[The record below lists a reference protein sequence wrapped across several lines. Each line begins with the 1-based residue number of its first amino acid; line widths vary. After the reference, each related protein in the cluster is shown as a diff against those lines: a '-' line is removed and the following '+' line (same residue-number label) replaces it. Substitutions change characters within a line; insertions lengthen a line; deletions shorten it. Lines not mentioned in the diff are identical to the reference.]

1 MASSNKKVT
10 LDVAIQTQEEKLDKL
25 DKELEDIKR
34 KSTELSNKKIQM
46 RIEADTNKLKD
57 VDAQIKSVES
67 ELKQL
72 KGKAEVDDS
81 AVKSL
86 QGKLD
91 SLKNERINIQAD
103 IDQSQLQIDRNNI
116 QMQVAVEKSQLEHAK
131 AEADAMDGQQIN
143 MSLSLAMENFT
154 QGISTCKQGV
164 SELYDNIKQVE
175 QAGIQSEQNLSF
187 LSMNLGAEKARD
199 TFKEISDI
207 VASMPGD
214 DNTMRSV
221 LSTAQALGNNL
232 NPQEMRDAAATMA
245 DYMAGSATM
254 GKMAVES
261 QQDIMKYLLDGNTAE
276 LERGSIVSAYV
287 DKLKDANTFQERQKA
302 MQEVLNQL
310 GYGGISQMDTM
321 LNKQAEWEGMMY
333 NSKDALSSM
342 WLGAEKGA
350 MDYILKLNDASNGL
364 VGMGIVAA
372 QMVGGPLV
380 EIMTGLGQI
389 GTGFRALKD
398 AADFT
403 GITDKLSGL
412 KDKLTGI
419 KDAIRNVDLSG
430 KFSTLKTGLTNIA
443 TSAKTAAISLGSTL
457 KGALLGVGSAM
468 KSAAL
473 AAVNLGRSVL
483 TAGYNALKTVYMWM
497 AEKAQIIAS
506 TIAKGAAAVASYAL
520 AIAEWLVAS
529 PILLVV
535 VAVVAL
541 IAVLWYLYNT
551 NESVRAAIDGFIAAL
566 MGLGQAIYGYLVGAF
581 EWLQGAWQN
590 TVDFFVGA
598 GTAISEAITG
608 TFTWIYESIVG
619 IFTGIYE
626 WLVSIWQGIID
637 FFTGGGQSL
646 WEIITG
652 VFTGIYDTIVGILG
666 GAFAWLQGV
675 WDMVVNA
682 FMTYAPLI
690 AQVLFIMAT
699 GGIGA
704 IVLLI
709 ANMNGMPNQ
718 IGAILQSIISRVVSW
733 VSNLVSQFTSGA
745 QRAVSGFLSPLTGLV
760 ESVSAELSAVY
771 SAVMGF
777 IQPLIDAFNALG
789 SAAAWAFSVLGMGQG
804 SPGDI
809 YKAVKNELEWTTRF
823 VEDDKTGLVSATG
836 ELGASV
842 TGSFNPTFTP
852 TVQSNGGL
860 SDNNV
865 IIGLLNE
872 LVTAVKNNQGNR
884 GGLVFNHYGDVDTE
898 ERMQRILDYIIRV
911 TDWDN
916 DTAGRNMEVL

>member
-91 SLKNERINIQAD
+91 SLRNERISIQAD

-116 QMQVAVEKSQLEHAK
+116 QMRVDVEKSQLEHAK
-131 AEADAMDGQQIN
+131 AEADAMDGQEIN
-143 MSLSLAMENFT
+143 MSLNLAMENFA

-380 EIMTGLGQI
+380 DIMTGLGQI

-403 GITDKLSGL
+403 GIADKFRSLKDSITGIDAAGKFSNLKSNLSGL
-412 KDKLTGI
+412 
-419 KDAIRNVDLSG
+419 AS
-430 KFSTLKTGLTNIA
+430 
-443 TSAKTAAISLGSTL
+443 SAKTAAVSLGSTL

-483 TAGYNALKTVYMWM
+483 TAGYNALKTVAMWV
-497 AEKAQIIAS
+497 AEKVQIVAS
-506 TIAKGAAAVASYAL
+506 TVAKYAAAAASMAL
-520 AIAEWLVAS
+520 GVAEWFAAS

-535 VAVVAL
+535 AAVVAL
-541 IAVLWYLYNT
+541 IAILWYLYNT
-551 NESVRAAIDGFIAAL
+551 NESVRAAIDGFAQALWGLGETIYGAL
-566 MGLGQAIYGYLVGAF
+566 MGAF

-619 IFTGIYE
+619 IFTGIYD

-637 FFTGGGQSL
+637 FFSGGGQTL
-646 WEIITG
+646 WDTLTG
-652 VFTGIYDTIVGILG
+652 IFTGIYDTIVGTLG
-666 GAFAWLQGV
+666 GAFEWLEGV

-709 ANMNGMPNQ
+709 AHMNGMPNQ
-718 IGAILQSIISRVVSW
+718 VGAILQNVIGRISSFVGGM
-733 VSNLVSQFTSGA
+733 VSNFVSGA
-745 QRAVSGFLSPLTGLV
+745 SSAVSGFMGYISSLPGRV
-760 ESVSAELSAVY
+760 AAELNAILQHAIQWGQNLISTLVNAARDAV
-771 SAVMGF
+771 AG
-777 IQPLIDAFNALG
+777 
-789 SAAAWAFSVLGMGQG
+789 VLGAFHIA
-804 SPGDI
+804 SPGIIQRKLVMEFDNT
-809 YKAVKNELEWTTRF
+809 NERVGNIT
-823 VEDDKTGLVSATG
+823 SSMATMLG
-836 ELGASV
+836 ENSRDMVRSWGNPSFDYSFEGVTSNRVNHDTPV
-842 TGSFNPTFTP
+842 TGN
-852 TVQSNGGL
+852 SNGQQ
-860 SDNNV
+860 SVNN
-865 IIGLLNE
+865 I
-872 LVTAVKNNQGNR
+872 T
-884 GGLVFNHYGDVDTE
+884 FNLYGDMDTE
-898 ERMQRILDYIIRV
+898 ERMQKFLDYVIEYLN
-911 TDWDN
+911 WDN
-916 DTAGRNMEVL
+916 NTAGRNMEVL